1 MTFKDFFEFT
11 PIQNK
16 IISAIGN
23 KGKSVNSNMEMSMQ
37 EIEVIKAQN
46 RRTEVY
52 NLAHV
57 ILEDLKEGWQL
68 RRFALS

>member
-1 MTFKDFFEFT
+1 
-11 PIQNK
+11 
-16 IISAIGN
+16 
-23 KGKSVNSNMEMSMQ
+23 MQ